1 MLPFNWKQE
10 LHSHTHYTQAF
21 CNSLDEKGKCK
32 RKCHEKSEMEKTDLV
47 PILNRGIE
55 YFLVLFK
62 SLQKMRLLSV
72 ILLEENQ
79 LLTAMILRPRQSLL
93 L

>member
-1 MLPFNWKQE
+1 
-10 LHSHTHYTQAF
+10 
-21 CNSLDEKGKCK
+21 
-32 RKCHEKSEMEKTDLV
+32 MEKTDLV

-72 ILLEENQ
+72 ILLEENR
-79 LLTAMILRPRQSLL
+79 LLTAMLLDLNRLYFCDDILE
-93 L
+93 